1 MADMNDYN
9 IADMNA
15 SKPLLGAAANSMIW
29 LHIESVAGPGNV
41 LDIVDK
47 KLVVEKRTAG
57 QFQGKTNIFYFE
69 TGKTTQLWRINDERK
84 LENKEVGLDWTFGNK
99 RLIRVQQYIQEEE
112 TGKVLDISGSDFRTG
127 TEVILW
133 TKNRSPNQAWYL
145 KQDISPSNGKYF
157 K

>member
-1 MADMNDYN
+1 MNDYN

-57 QFQGKTNIFYFE
+57 Q
-69 TGKTTQLWRINDERK
+69 
-84 LENKEVGLDWTFGNK
+84 
-99 RLIRVQQYIQEEE
+99 IQEEK
-112 TGKVLDISGSDFRTG
+112 TYSI
-127 TEVILW
+127 
-133 TKNRSPNQAWYL
+133 L
-145 KQDISPSNGKYF
+145 KQAKQLNSGGLMTRESLRIRRLVLTGLLGTSD
-157 K
+157 